1 MLRPAGQEGRYKVCN
16 INNYNETMR
25 NYAEYIAIAN
35 QAKAEAEKLKNE
47 LIEFMTS
54 ENLDILQGNEH
65 KATLKTIESN
75 RFDTKVFKLDDPATY
90 EKYCRKSTT
99 TRFNFS

>member
-1 MLRPAGQEGRYKVCN
+1 MCN
-16 INNYNETMR
+16 KNNFNEIMR

-35 QAKAEAEKLKNE
+35 QAKEEAEKLKNE
-47 LIEFMTS
+47 LIEFMET
-54 ENLDILQGNEH
+54 EKIDTLQGNEH

-99 TRFNFS
+99 TRFNFN